1 MHCVQAKKE
10 WLQADRNLRSMLNHT
25 PQLFLIRTLLIS
37 SFFPPLFP
45 LKKKKNKFSSK
56 PLPSMLHSRSI
67 LWIFRLKI
75 EHHLIMWNTKEPWNV
90 FSLLFTLLWEILHY
104 QTMAPFHTVSVTH
117 RIRLLGNLLLMT
129 KMHLMRDCRLTKCIG
144 KLYCL
149 QER

>member
-10 WLQADRNLRSMLNHT
+10 RLQADRNLRSMLNHST
-25 PQLFLIRTLLIS
+25 QLFLIRTLLIS
-37 SFFPPLFP
+37 SFFPFH
-45 LKKKKNKFSSK
+45 LKKKNNFSSK
-56 PLPSMLHSRSI
+56 PLTPMLHSRSI

-75 EHHLIMWNTKEPWNV
+75 ENHLITWNTKEPWNV

-104 QTMAPFHTVSVTH
+104 QTMAPFHTVSVTP

-129 KMHLMRDCRLTKCIG
+129 KMHLMRDCSPAKCIG

-149 QER
+149 